1 MDHLVGK
8 QDCLLDLRRIS
19 KAFPGVQALDEVN
32 LQLRAGTVHALM
44 GENGAGKSTL
54 MKILMG
60 LISDYE
66 GDIVLRGRKIDHRG
80 VRQSLDLGIAMIHQ
94 ELSYVPHMTIA
105 ENIFLGK
112 EPSTCVWGWTNQKA
126 CIRETKALLRTLGVD
141 LDPNALMQDLSVAEQ
156 QMVEIAK
163 ALSYDA
169 EIIIMDE
176 PTSALSE
183 REVERLFAI
192 IRDLKNRGCATFYI
206 SHKLDEIFQIADEVT
221 VLRDGRRIGTCPID
235 QVGTD
240 ELIDMMVGRELKDV
254 FPQSAAL
261 PGAEML
267 AVKGLGRGAV
277 FQDISFTVRAGEI
290 LGLAGLMG
298 AGRTEIIRCLFGLD
312 PHDRG
317 QVSVRGRE
325 VTIKCPRHAIAQGL
339 GLVSEDRQVTG
350 LIPCLSLRKNL
361 TLSHLHR
368 CARGPFVS
376 RSRENRLADEM
387 IGELSIKTTSREQ
400 LVRCLSGGNQQ
411 KVVLGKALLGAPDIL
426 ILDEPTRGIDV
437 GAQAEIYQLMRRL
450 ADQGKAIIMV
460 SSDLTEIL
468 GMSDRIMVLREGR
481 ITRRLDR
488 RGADSETI
496 MKYALGD

>member
-192 IRDLKNRGCATFYI
+192 IRDLTNRGCATFYI

-221 VLRDGRRIGTCPID
+221 VLRDGQRIGTCPID
-235 QVGTD
+235 QVGQD
-240 ELIDMMVGRELKDV
+240 DWMNIRRGRKLKEA
-254 FPQSAAL
+254 FPQ
-261 PGAEML
+261 PPEF
-267 AVKGLGRGAV
+267 GR
-277 FQDISFTVRAGEI
+277 
-290 LGLAGLMG
+290 
-298 AGRTEIIRCLFGLD
+298 
-312 PHDRG
+312 
-317 QVSVRGRE
+317 
-325 VTIKCPRHAIAQGL
+325 
-339 GLVSEDRQVTG
+339 
-350 LIPCLSLRKNL
+350 
-361 TLSHLHR
+361 
-368 CARGPFVS
+368 AR
-376 RSRENRLADEM
+376 
-387 IGELSIKTTSREQ
+387 
-400 LVRCLSGGNQQ
+400 
-411 KVVLGKALLGAPDIL
+411 
-426 ILDEPTRGIDV
+426 
-437 GAQAEIYQLMRRL
+437 
-450 ADQGKAIIMV
+450 
-460 SSDLTEIL
+460 
-468 GMSDRIMVLREGR
+468 
-481 ITRRLDR
+481 
-488 RGADSETI
+488 
-496 MKYALGD
+496 